1 MVECPLVLPLNFVV
15 ANILTSYFYERVRMD
30 VLLDSL
36 QFSSYRIIIINW
48 KILLSFLA
56 LVDQGRFC

>member
-1 MVECPLVLPLNFVV
+1 MVECPLVVPLNFVV
-15 ANILTSYFYERVRMD
+15 ANILSSNFDERVRMD

>member
-1 MVECPLVLPLNFVV
+1 MFECPLDLPLNFVV

-56 LVDQGRFC
+56 LVD

>member
-15 ANILTSYFYERVRMD
+15 ANILTNNFYERVRMD
-30 VLLDSL
+30 ILLDSL
-36 QFSSYRIIIINW
+36 QFSSYRIIIKNW

-56 LVDQGRFC
+56 LVD

>member
-1 MVECPLVLPLNFVV
+1 MVESPLDLPLNFVL

-36 QFSSYRIIIINW
+36 QFSSHRIIIINC

>member
-15 ANILTSYFYERVRMD
+15 ANILTSNFYERVRMD

-36 QFSSYRIIIINW
+36 QFSSYGIIIINW

-56 LVDQGRFC
+56 LV

>member
-15 ANILTSYFYERVRMD
+15 ANILTSNFYERVRMD

-56 LVDQGRFC
+56 LVYQGRFC

>member
-36 QFSSYRIIIINW
+36 QFSSYGIIIINW

>member
-15 ANILTSYFYERVRMD
+15 ANILTSNFYERVRMD

-36 QFSSYRIIIINW
+36 QFSSYRVIIINW